1 MSKKVEIWLIVAT
14 VLILVGALL
23 FAGIMMSL
31 GWDFTK
37 LSTVDFEI
45 NQYEVV
51 QKYESINI
59 TTITS
64 DVMIILSEDND
75 TRVDCFEKEYL
86 KHTVEVINGTLN
98 IEVVDTRDWYN
109 HLDINFHKPRIKVY
123 IPRGEYNNLSIKAT
137 TGDITICEE
146 LAFRNIDVSLT
157 TGDISCGASAT
168 NNIKLKSTTGDVRLE
183 GLRAWNIEASLS
195 TGDISLR
202 NVVATGELYVTGTT
216 GNIRLDECDATWTR
230 IRLSTGNVK
239 GSFLTPK
246 IITAKTTTG
255 SVDVPQST
263 TGGLCEITTTTGN
276 IKITIK

>member
-37 LSTVDFEI
+37 LSAVDFEI

-51 QKYESINI
+51 QKYENINI

-64 DVMIILSEDND
+64 DVIIFPSDDND

-86 KHTVEVINGTLN
+86 KHTVEVVNGTLN
-98 IEVVDTRDWYN
+98 IKVEDTRDWYN
-109 HLDINFHKPRIKVY
+109 HLDVDFRKPQIKVY
-123 IPRGEYNNLSIKAT
+123 IPRGAYENLSIKAT
-137 TGDITICEE
+137 TGDITIWEE

-157 TGDISCGASAT
+157 TGDISCSASAT
-168 NNIKLKSTTGDVRLE
+168 NSIKLKSTTGDVCLE
-183 GLRAWNIEASLS
+183 DLRAWNIEASLS

-202 NVVATGELYVTGTT
+202 NVVATGELTLTGTT

-239 GSFLTPK
+239 GNFLTPK

-263 TGGLCEITTTTGN
+263 TGELCEITTTTGN